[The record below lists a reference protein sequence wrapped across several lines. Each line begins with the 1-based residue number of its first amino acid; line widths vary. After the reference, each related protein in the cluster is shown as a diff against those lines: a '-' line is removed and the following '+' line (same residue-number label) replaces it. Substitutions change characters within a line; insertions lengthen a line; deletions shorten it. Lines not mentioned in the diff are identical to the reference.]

1 LGIPDVKSGPFACVP
16 RHRRSDAAT
25 SLVGCCDVAHREL
38 RQSAEEGAESL
49 DARAREVA
57 TGILRDHFG
66 LVGAF
71 SQEHRH
77 LGERRVS

>member
-1 LGIPDVKSGPFACVP
+1 M
-16 RHRRSDAAT
+16 
-25 SLVGCCDVAHREL
+25 L

>member
-1 LGIPDVKSGPFACVP
+1 V
-16 RHRRSDAAT
+16 RAAA
-25 SLVGCCDVAHREL
+25 SPIGCCAVADRVL